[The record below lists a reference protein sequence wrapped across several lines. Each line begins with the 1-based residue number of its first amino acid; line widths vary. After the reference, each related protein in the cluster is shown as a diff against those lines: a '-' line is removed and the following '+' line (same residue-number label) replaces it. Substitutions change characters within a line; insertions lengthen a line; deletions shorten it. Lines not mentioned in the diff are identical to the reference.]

1 MKNRRSFLQKTGIV
15 LGSLALSFENLFA
28 QNSSKST
35 SNKTANSLLINKL
48 EESIYAFVIADAM
61 GGSIE
66 NMLPS
71 QIKAQFGNWDFNNF
85 LPPTDKKDI
94 ETGLGKGKGRTTDD
108 TINFENLIAAYIQHQ
123 DHLDAYDYAHYFVE
137 NVSKKKIFIAEKGKE
152 MTAND
157 RPLWWPERYVYQ
169 RLAINNAEPR
179 TAGIGN
185 YLNEGFQGIVLA
197 VGAVNAGDPT
207 RAYQE
212 VTAFGQAHTE
222 SYALEGAGVNAV
234 AYSVAFQ
241 KNTSINKIIQN
252 VLKFAK
258 DGTKMAIED
267 VLAVTNPQDS
277 INDFVRKTRQA
288 VLPYWQL
295 SPQLLKKNQSQTD
308 EEETSKK
315 LRESTNISR
324 PSRIACIENVPIAL
338 ASLVY
343 GDGDYLK
350 TLKSSLFYGRDAES
364 IAAVSTSILAAMKG
378 KNLLAEKLK
387 KEVDEVNKRNYAQL
401 AQDLFKSIEIIYQ
414 KDQIRLAKRKE
425 VIA

>member
-1 MKNRRSFLQKTGIV
+1 MKNRRSFLQNIG
-15 LGSLALSFENLFA
+15 LFGGSLALSLENLWA
-28 QNSSKST
+28 QNNPTLQQKIASKP
-35 SNKTANSLLINKL
+35 LLINKL

-71 QIKAQFGNWDFNNF
+71 QIKTQFGNWDFNNF
-85 LPPTDKKDI
+85 LPPTDKKDL
-94 ETGLGKGKGRTTDD
+94 ETGLGKGNGRTTDD
-108 TINFENLIAAYIQHQ
+108 TINFENLIQIYIQNQ
-123 DHLDAYDYAHYFVE
+123 DHLDAYAYANYFVE

-179 TAGIGN
+179 TAGVGN

-197 VGAVNAGDPT
+197 VGAVNAGDPL

-222 SYALEGAGVNAV
+222 SYALEGAGVNAA
-234 AYSVAFQ
+234 AYAVAFQ
-241 KNTSINKIIQN
+241 KNSSIKEIIQT
-252 VLKFAK
+252 VLELAQ

-277 INDFVRKTRQA
+277 FDDFVRKTRQA

-295 SPQLLKKNQSQTD
+295 SPAMLKQNQSQT

-315 LRESTNISR
+315 LRKDTNISR

-343 GDGDYLK
+343 GEGDYLK

-364 IAAVSTSILAAMKG
+364 IAAVSTSILGAMQGKG
-378 KNLLAEKLK
+378 LVAEKLK
-387 KEVDEVNKRNYAQL
+387 KEVDAVNKRNYAQL
-401 AQDLFKSIEIIYQ
+401 AQDLFKTIEIIYR
-414 KDQIRLAKRKE
+414 KDQNRLAKRKDL
-425 VIA
+425 ID

>member
-1 MKNRRSFLQKTGIV
+1 
-15 LGSLALSFENLFA
+15 LAE
-28 QNSSKST
+28 
-35 SNKTANSLLINKL
+35 KL
-48 EESIYAFVIADAM
+48 EEAIYAFVIADAM

-71 QIKAQFGNWDFNNF
+71 QIKSKFGDWDFNNF

-94 ETGLGKGKGRTTDD
+94 ESGLGKGNGRTTDD
-108 TINFENLIAAYIQHQ
+108 SINFENLINIYIQHK
-123 DHLDAYDYAHYFVE
+123 DHLDAYSYAKYFVE
-137 NVSKKKIFIAEKGKE
+137 NVSKKKIWIAEKGKE
-152 MTAND
+152 MTPND

-197 VGAVNAGDPT
+197 VGAVNVGDPL

-212 VTAFGQAHTE
+212 VTSFGQAHTE
-222 SYALEGAGVNAV
+222 SYALEGAGVNAA
-234 AYSVAFQ
+234 AYAVAFQ
-241 KNTSINKIIQN
+241 KQSSIQEIIDT
-252 VLKFAK
+252 VLSLAQ
-258 DGTKMAIED
+258 DGTLLAIKD
-267 VLAVTNPQDS
+267 VLAVTNPKDS
-277 INDFVRKTRQA
+277 IDDFVKKTRQA

-295 SPQLLKKNQSQTD
+295 SPAMLKNNLNNPE

-315 LRESTNISR
+315 LREETNISR

-343 GDGDYLK
+343 GQGDYAK

-364 IAAVSTSILAAMKG
+364 IAAVSTSLLCAIKG
-378 KNLLAEKLK
+378 KGLLSAKLK
-387 KEVDEVNKRNYAQL
+387 QEVDTVNKRNHAQL
-401 AQDLFKSIEIIYQ
+401 SAEFYKTTQLILE
-414 KDQIRLAKRKE
+414 KDVARLQKRKE
-425 VIA
+425 AL